1 MHRRTP
7 VILTLLALTLSA
19 CAAQPVV
26 PTPSPLPSQ
35 TATSIPVT
43 ATPLISASVTPS
55 ASPTTTSAPTSTSVP
70 PVAATAT
77 SIPPVTGIYN
87 PYAVVLVLP
96 DDVLN
101 IRAAA
106 GVGNSLVGTLQPTAS
121 GVMRTGASATAGG
134 DLWVEVQNPSGG
146 TGWVNADFLTESVSS
161 ASFCADSR
169 VLSLIQSLQTAMLK
183 ADGDLLASLVSPVHG
198 MDVRL
203 WRYGTVANYSPEEAA
218 WVFQSEYQVSWG
230 AAPGTGDQTL
240 GTFSAQPLPKLKE
253 VLGSAYS
260 LHCNDALDLALFS
273 LKPWPPEYANINFYT
288 LYKPG
293 SEPYGGLDWR
303 AWTVG
308 VEYVQGQPKLFALI
322 HYQWEP

>member
-1 MHRRTP
+1 MHRTP
-7 VILTLLALTLSA
+7 LILTLLALTVSA

-26 PTPSPLPSQ
+26 PMPSPLPSQ
-35 TATSIPVT
+35 TATSIPAT
-43 ATPLISASVTPS
+43 STPLISASLTPP
-55 ASPTTTSAPTSTSVP
+55 ASPTTTSVPTSTSVP
-70 PVAATAT
+70 QVAATAT
-77 SIPPVTGIYN
+77 SIPPVTSIYN
-87 PYAVVLVLP
+87 PYAVVRVLP

-106 GVGNSLVGTLQPTAS
+106 GVGNRLVGTLQPTAS
-121 GVMRTGASATAGG
+121 GVMRMGASATADG

-161 ASFCADSR
+161 ASFCTDSR

-203 WRYGTVANYSPEEAA
+203 WRYGTVANYSPAEAA
-218 WVFQSEYQVSWG
+218 WVFQSDYQVSWG
-230 AAPGTGDQTL
+230 AAPGTGDETL
-240 GTFSAQPLPKLKE
+240 GTFNAQPLPKLKE
-253 VLGSAYS
+253 VLSSTYS

-273 LKPWPPEYANINFYT
+273 LQPWPLEYANINFYT